1 VRKDITQRS
10 EAGYISFALLALV
23 LIAGL
28 YPARAVAQVKRYVC
42 VPCGLPCDAKFF
54 DKPGSCPDCGM
65 ALVTEEEAKAAIAA
79 TPPARKVAILIFD
92 GAEII
97 DFAGPYEVFGAAG
110 FDVYTVSV
118 TRKPITTAMGMT
130 VVPQYSFEDAPL
142 PDVLVVP
149 GGGVKGAQSNTAI
162 LEWIKDETAK
172 IKHTMSV
179 CNGSFILAS
188 AGLLDGLSA
197 TTTDG
202 NIPKLRAQFPKIN
215 VVDDQRYVDNGKI
228 ITTAGLSAGI
238 DGALHVVEL
247 LEGKGAAE
255 QTALIEEYDWGA
267 NSKFARAA
275 LADHLIPDL
284 SATADYGRW
293 EVASTEGGRV
303 GWELVVRGSSPKTPA
318 ELMALCERKLG
329 TAGKWTKVDGWTDGI
344 STWTFRTKDG
354 GVWTGT
360 VTLTEAKTPKNGYT
374 VKVIIAKTG

>member
-1 VRKDITQRS
+1 MRNDT
-10 EAGYISFALLALV
+10 YINRAAVVIRVAILAVILTAV
-23 LIAGL
+23 LC
-28 YPARAVAQVKRYVC
+28 PAQSDAQAKRYVC

-54 DKPGSCPDCGM
+54 DKPGTCPDCGM
-65 ALVTEEEAKAAIAA
+65 ALVTEREAKAALAA
-79 TPPARKVAILIFD
+79 TPPAKKVAILVFD

-97 DFAGPYEVFGAAG
+97 DFTGPYEIFGAAG

-118 TRKPITTAMGMT
+118 TKRPITTAMGMT
-130 VVPQYSFEDAPL
+130 VVPQYSFKDVPL
-142 PDVLVVP
+142 PDVIVVP
-149 GGGVKGAQSNTAI
+149 GGGVKAAQSNAAI
-162 LEWIKDETAK
+162 LHWLTKETAK
-172 IKHTMSV
+172 VKHTMSV

-202 NIPKLRAQFPKIN
+202 NIPRLRAQFPKIN

-255 QTALIEEYDWGA
+255 QTALIEEYDWQA
-267 NSKFARAA
+267 NSKFARAS

-293 EVASTEGGRV
+293 EVASTEGGTDR
-303 GWELVVRGSSPKTPA
+303 WELVVRGSSPKTPD
-318 ELMALCERKLG
+318 ELMALCEQKLG
-329 TAGKWTKVDGWTDGI
+329 AAGKWTKVDGWTDGT
-344 STWTFRTKDG
+344 SKWTFRTKDG
-354 GVWTGT
+354 GVWNGI
-360 VTLTEAKTPKNGYT
+360 VTLTEAQVPKGGYT
-374 VKVIIAKTG
+374 VKVSIAKAG